1 VRTAL
6 LSTVL
11 MVAVAGAAAEE
22 PSVADANAQATA
34 EAAPAKPAES
44 ELAKAAESAPTSE
57 RVVMI
62 DVQDDEDQGRPFKPP
77 PGYKPKRLNGEQ
89 VYCAKL
95 VVLGSRF
102 PKQDCRTERELRELE
117 LRKAEMRNDVDR
129 TRSICTSD
137 NGGCGMH

>member
-1 VRTAL
+1 M
-6 LSTVL
+6 L
-11 MVAVAGAAAEE
+11 MVAVAGAATEE
-22 PSVADANAQATA
+22 PSAADAQAQVKKE
-34 EAAPAKPAES
+34 EAAPSKPAD
-44 ELAKAAESAPTSE
+44 KATADE

-62 DVQDDEDQGRPFKPP
+62 DVQDGDKDKGEARPFKPP

-102 PKQDCRTERELRELE
+102 PKEDCRTAADLRELE
-117 LRKAEMRNDVDR
+117 LRKAEMRNDVER

-137 NGGCGMH
+137 NGGCGMD